1 MLYLKIQRFGAF
13 SLKIQCFGAFSLK
26 IQCFGAF
33 SGVRGDCHEYL
44 PSTYLPSSSQIM
56 KNRLKISSF
65 LGYLSNEAE
74 SSPGTHPYPPI
85 ARVGGTHGTI
95 PRARSVLRS
104 GDLGFGVTPRE
115 RDIARDSVG
124 KKKQS
129 LRLVPF

>member
-1 MLYLKIQRFGAF
+1 MLYLKIQCFGAF

-33 SGVRGDCHEYL
+33 SGVRGDCHELPYL
-44 PSTYLPSSSQIM
+44 PSQIT
-56 KNRLKISSF
+56 KNRVKISSF

-95 PRARSVLRS
+95 ARARSVLRS

-124 KKKQS
+124 KKNS
-129 LRLVPF
+129 RYAWCLFR